1 MGLHTWFVK
10 SKAAYLEQEE
20 LYERLENDYT
30 GEFSYDLNVEI
41 DKIEK
46 ENETEYHD
54 LFRTGKRNLDGTYTS
69 DTLSSLSETLEWISA
84 PENHVTFRCTV
95 FDTQLQELK
104 YQEEALE
111 KLQEFWEKYPE
122 GLIYFG

>member
-20 LYERLENDYT
+20 LYEKLDNDYT

-41 DKIEK
+41 NRIEK
-46 ENETEYHD
+46 GNNAEYHD
-54 LFRTGKRNLDGTYTS
+54 LFRTSKRNEDGTYTS
-69 DTLSSLSETLEWISA
+69 DILSSLSETLVYILN
-84 PENHVTFRCTV
+84 PENNVSFKHTV

-111 KLQEFWEKYPE
+111 KLQEFWEKYPD